1 MLKRSLIATLILT
14 LFLTACSA
22 TKSANPAMDLA
33 TGEMPAAAPQEA
45 AGVESF
51 SRDSNYTDSSVA
63 NADTIDRLVI
73 RNADLSIVVVKPDES
88 LDAIIKMANEM
99 GGYVVD
105 SRLYQRS
112 LSSGVEVM
120 EASVTIRVPA
130 EKLDAAMQEI
140 KAQVEDPATDVLSEN
155 VTGQDVTKEY
165 TNLQSR
171 LRNSQAASD
180 QLTEIMASA
189 TKPEDVLN
197 IFNQLKQVNEEIEV
211 IKGEIKY
218 YEESAAMSAITVQ
231 IQAQETIAPV
241 TIGTWKPEGVA
252 RDAVQ
257 ALIEAYQWIANAA
270 IWAAIFCLPIA
281 LPVGLVLFFI
291 FRAIQRSRRKKKASV
306 AVSKTESETPTTRE

>member
-1 MLKRSLIATLILT
+1 
-14 LFLTACSA
+14 
-22 TKSANPAMDLA
+22 
-33 TGEMPAAAPQEA
+33 
-45 AGVESF
+45 
-51 SRDSNYTDSSVA
+51 
-63 NADTIDRLVI
+63 
-73 RNADLSIVVVKPDES
+73 
-88 LDAIIKMANEM
+88 
-99 GGYVVD
+99 
-105 SRLYQRS
+105 
-112 LSSGVEVM
+112 M

-241 TIGTWKPEGVA
+241 TIGTWKPQGVA

-291 FRAIQRSRRKKKASV
+291 IRAIQRSRRNKKA
-306 AVSKTESETPTTRE
+306 AAISKIENENSIN